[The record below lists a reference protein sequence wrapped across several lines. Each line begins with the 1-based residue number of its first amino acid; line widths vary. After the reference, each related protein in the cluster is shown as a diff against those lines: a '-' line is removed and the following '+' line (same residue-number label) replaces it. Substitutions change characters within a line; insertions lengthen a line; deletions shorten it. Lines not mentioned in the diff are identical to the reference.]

1 MNTNMQPF
9 FKSVGSTNLL
19 SKEEEVSLSKR
30 IESGDMKA
38 RDLMIR
44 SNIRLAISIAKKHA
58 SKGVD
63 FEDLIQES
71 SIGLIKAVDRFDWRK
86 GYKFSTYACWWIKQ
100 SIQAHIA
107 SQSTSIRLPNHA
119 KNTLW
124 KMREIKQNYRDQF
137 GVDPTNEEIASAL
150 GTTPETLQSIISCS
164 ANMLSLDAP
173 LGRSDE
179 GGNRTLT
186 DVLPDDEAISV
197 DSMIDRERLMLSMR
211 KVLSELSPREEAV
224 LRMRFGIT
232 NDEDNNNTN
241 DSFNEGANN
250 ANA

>member
-1 MNTNMQPF
+1 MNNSMQSLF
-9 FKSVGSTNLL
+9 RSIGNTSLL
-19 SKEEEVSLSKR
+19 SKDEEITLSKR

-58 SKGVD
+58 NKGLD
-63 FEDLIQES
+63 FEDLVQES

-100 SIQAHIA
+100 SIQAHVA
-107 SQSTSIRLPNHA
+107 SQSASIRLPNHA

-124 KMREIKQNYRDQF
+124 KMREIIQDYREQF
-137 GVDPTNEEIASAL
+137 GVDPTNDEIASAL

-164 ANMLSLDAP
+164 ATMLSLDAP
-173 LGRSDE
+173 VGRSDE
-179 GGNRTLT
+179 GGKRTLSEVLT
-186 DVLPDDEAISV
+186 NDDTPDVET
-197 DSMIDRERLMLSMR
+197 MIDRERLMRSMR
-211 KVLSELSPREEAV
+211 EVLSQLSPREESV
-224 LRMRFGIT
+224 LRMRFGISHE
-232 NDEDNNNTN
+232 NLEEGDNH
-241 DSFNEGANN
+241 